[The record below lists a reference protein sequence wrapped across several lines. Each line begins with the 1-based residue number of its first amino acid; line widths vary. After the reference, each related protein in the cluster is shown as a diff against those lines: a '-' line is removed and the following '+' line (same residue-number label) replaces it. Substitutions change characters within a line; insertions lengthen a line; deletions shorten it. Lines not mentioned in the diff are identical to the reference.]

1 MTRRFISGYA
11 LALLS
16 ILGASLPLSRA
27 KADDFFAGKTID
39 LIVGVDVGGGF
50 DTYARLIARH
60 LPDHIAGAPAV
71 VVRNMPG
78 AGSAKAAAYLYAIAP
93 KDGTSI
99 AALFPGVI
107 IDRLLQKNAAG
118 QFDPTKFTYLASAD
132 SDARL
137 CITGPS
143 SKVKTFQQAMTDKV
157 VIGGTQ
163 PGAPTH
169 SYAYLNKNA
178 TGVKFDIVAGYKGT
192 ASLMLAGGSEFSCR
206 SGEGA
211 RERQSDLRR
220 KAQGNGRQTLQH
232 PTDVVERR
240 GNSSSR
246 RRSEVEHV
254 KGRFSEL
261 LHQNAR
267 RIAETTSLYAKLRA
281 RCLDH
286 RGPFRNFRMNVGCE
300 LLGRITGDVAKLVE
314 RMLNARIVQGFD
326 NRLVQD
332 LDDVCRRA
340 GRRHQAVPG
349 RGVEAADAEL
359 VDGRNVRQARRA
371 LERRHRQRPQLAA
384 LDKTHRAGRGG
395 EHHLVLSGDDVLQR
409 RRRAFVRHVHDVDMR
424 IGLEQLAGRC
434 AASP

>member
-16 ILGASLPLSRA
+16 ILGASLPLSNAR
-27 KADDFFAGKTID
+27 ADDFFAGKTID

-192 ASLMLAGGSEFSCR
+192 ASLMLAVERGEIEGMCGIDWPSLKSEKPQWLRDKTVNLLIQAAPTPDEELTQLGVPTLDSFIKDDKIREAANLVVAQQIFARPYLAPPGVPDAQAQILQKGFADTFADQSFLAEAEKAR
-206 SGEGA
+206 VSVNPISGEKLKETVA
-211 RERQSDLRR
+211 KLYS
-220 KAQGNGRQTLQH
+220 T
-232 PTDVVERR
+232 PTDVVER
-240 GNSSSR
+240 
-246 RRSEVEHV
+246 
-254 KGRFSEL
+254 
-261 LHQNAR
+261 AR
-267 RIAETTSLYAKLRA
+267 QLIQSPEEAK
-281 RCLDH
+281 
-286 RGPFRNFRMNVGCE
+286 
-300 LLGRITGDVAKLVE
+300 
-314 RMLNARIVQGFD
+314 
-326 NRLVQD
+326 
-332 LDDVCRRA
+332 
-340 GRRHQAVPG
+340 
-349 RGVEAADAEL
+349 
-359 VDGRNVRQARRA
+359 
-371 LERRHRQRPQLAA
+371 
-384 LDKTHRAGRGG
+384 
-395 EHHLVLSGDDVLQR
+395 
-409 RRRAFVRHVHDVDMR
+409 
-424 IGLEQLAGRC
+424 
-434 AASP
+434 